1 MCAEKQQLNA
11 SGGETVIGRISS
23 VQTMGTLDG
32 PGVRFVAF
40 LQGCPLRCAC
50 CHNPE
55 TWDVEGGSAISAGEL
70 SERVLRYREY
80 FGKAGGVTLSGG
92 EPLLQAEFSAEVFS
106 RCRRN
111 GIHTC
116 LDTSGCITGAEAEKV
131 LKYTDFCLLD
141 IKYTRPEQYKK
152 YVGCDIKKPLAFLE
166 MLQSRAIPTRV
177 RQVTVTGLNDTKDD
191 MRALAGIIN
200 AYPCV
205 CEAELLP
212 FHNLCRTKYEA
223 MGIKF
228 PFEGVEQTDRKTV
241 AVLGEELE
249 KCLKYAHVLFSR
261 S

>member
-1 MCAEKQQLNA
+1 MRAEKQQPNA
-11 SGGETVIGRISS
+11 SDGDTVIGRISS

-55 TWDVEGGSAISAGEL
+55 TWDIEGGNAISALEL
-70 SERVLRYREY
+70 SKRVLRYREY

-92 EPLLQAEFSAEVFS
+92 EPLLQAEFSAELFS

-111 GIHTC
+111 GINTC
-116 LDTSGCITGAEAEKV
+116 LDTSGCITGAEAERV
-131 LKYTDFCLLD
+131 LEYTDFCLLD

-152 YVGCDIKKPLAFLE
+152 YVGCDIKKPLEFLE
-166 MLQSRAIPTRV
+166 MLQSRGIPTRV
-177 RQVTVTGLNDTKDD
+177 RQVTVTGLNDTKGD
-191 MRALAGIIN
+191 MQALAEIIN

-228 PFEGVEQTDRKTV
+228 PFEGVEQTDRKV
-241 AVLGEELE
+241 VEELGEELE

>member
-1 MCAEKQQLNA
+1 M
-11 SGGETVIGRISS
+11 
-23 VQTMGTLDG
+23 
-32 PGVRFVAF
+32 
-40 LQGCPLRCAC
+40 
-50 CHNPE
+50 
-55 TWDVEGGSAISAGEL
+55 
-70 SERVLRYREY
+70 
-80 FGKAGGVTLSGG
+80 
-92 EPLLQAEFSAEVFS
+92 
-106 RCRRN
+106 
-111 GIHTC
+111 
-116 LDTSGCITGAEAEKV
+116 

-166 MLQSRAIPTRV
+166 MLQSRRIPTRV
-177 RQVTVTGLNDTKDD
+177 RQVTVTGLNDAKDD

-228 PFEGVEQTDRKTV
+228 TFEGVEQTDRKTV